1 MYRWIWKLVVVV
13 AAMVAIASTS
23 WAQDEEST
31 DCENACYEADDR
43 CVAACE
49 EQDDPL
55 TCAEECAVAAERCF
69 EKCE

>member
-1 MYRWIWKLVVVV
+1 MYRWIWKLVIVA

-31 DCENACYEADDR
+31 DCENACYEAEAS
-43 CVAACE
+43 CLATCE
-49 EQDDPL
+49 DQDDPM
-55 TCAEECAVAAERCF
+55 TCEEDCAAAAESCS